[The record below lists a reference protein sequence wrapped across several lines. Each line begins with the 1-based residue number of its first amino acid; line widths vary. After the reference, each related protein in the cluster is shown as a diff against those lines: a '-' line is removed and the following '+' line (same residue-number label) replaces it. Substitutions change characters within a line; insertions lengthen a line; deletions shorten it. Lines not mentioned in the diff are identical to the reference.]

1 MALRRFVLLCA
12 VAACAVAEE
21 AKPEGATGENGEKK
35 EEKSKQEIVAQ
46 YSYCQEDNCY
56 ELLGVSKE
64 SKAPAIKRAYR
75 KLAAIWHPDKNP
87 DPRAKE
93 LFPKYANAYEVLFN
107 PEMRSNYDYL
117 LAHPQEFPGFF
128 MRYYKPTYMPKSD
141 VRLVTVLTMIFLS
154 TIQYLFKKS
163 TYENQLG
170 AMKRDPKYKD
180 RLKQLMNETSTTPD
194 AKKQLKGF
202 RGDAGTTKGK
212 KVTPKAE
219 ALEELKAQAEAKLDG
234 QLQQE
239 GKIPSPPLL
248 ADTLAVAFFKVGP
261 PPAAPPSLPVRR
273 ASQATRRAR
282 QPHSRRPPSPAPL
295 APSPI
300 PAAPPPI
307 PNRCSPHLPC
317 ASAAADVDVRDLLPR
332 RVVRQP
338 HAPRQGLL
346 RRREE
351 LPHPPRPG
359 LHGGGVEHI
368 RRRRGRRPPRP
379 RAVGERQ
386 PGRVG
391 RGDRRGEQ
399 GCEQEQQGDP
409 RGAAEEEGHRRRRRP
424 HARVGSAKVCGKRPA
439 PRSCARAHAPSRDAT
454 TRPPCRAGGC
464 GGVAEDAAPCP
475 ADVTRSQ
482 ATRESA
488 FAPNIPACSS
498 RVLSAS
504 KPHREAFE
512 LRERFANVW
521 RCPLSRAVRG
531 AVRARSNFN
540 LSSSS
545 NPKSKSLRHASE
557 LAGQQPCFTS

>member
-248 ADTLAVAFFKVGP
+248 ADTVAVAFFK
-261 PPAAPPSLPVRR
+261 LPLTLTYAIFFHGGWFV
-273 ASQATRRAR
+273 SHTLLGKDFSDDEKSYLTRRALGCTEAEWNTYDDAEAADLLGR
-282 QPHSRRPPSPAPL
+282 ELWVSDNL
-295 APSPI
+295 AAWDAEI
-300 PAAPPPI
+300 
-307 PNRCSPHLPC
+307 
-317 ASAAADVDVRDLLPR
+317 AAANKGASKSNKEIRAARQKKKGIVD
-332 RVVRQP
+332 
-338 HAPRQGLL
+338 
-346 RRREE
+346 
-351 LPHPPRPG
+351 
-359 LHGGGVEHI
+359 GGVHMLE
-368 RRRRGRRPPRP
+368 
-379 RAVGERQ
+379 
-386 PGRVG
+386 
-391 RGDRRGEQ
+391 
-399 GCEQEQQGDP
+399 
-409 RGAAEEEGHRRRRRP
+409 
-424 HARVGSAKVCGKRPA
+424 
-439 PRSCARAHAPSRDAT
+439 
-454 TRPPCRAGGC
+454 
-464 GGVAEDAAPCP
+464 
-475 ADVTRSQ
+475 
-482 ATRESA
+482 
-488 FAPNIPACSS
+488 
-498 RVLSAS
+498 
-504 KPHREAFE
+504 
-512 LRERFANVW
+512 
-521 RCPLSRAVRG
+521 
-531 AVRARSNFN
+531 
-540 LSSSS
+540 
-545 NPKSKSLRHASE
+545 
-557 LAGQQPCFTS
+557 